1 MREEVEIISGLLL
14 DEQTRLNL
22 RELCGACGIHAELVI
37 EMVSEGIAEPIGSNP
52 VDWRFDGPA
61 VKRVQ
66 RALRLQR
73 DLGVNLAGAALALD
87 LLEELEELRRIH
99 VIYRRIY

>member
-1 MREEVEIISGLLL
+1 MRDDIEIVSGVLL
-14 DEQTRLNL
+14 DEQIHLNL
-22 RELCGACGIHAELVI
+22 REVCGACGIHAELVI
-37 EMVSEGIAEPIGSNP
+37 EMVSEGIAEPSGSSP
-52 VDWRFDGPA
+52 VNWLFNGTE

-87 LLEELEELRRIH
+87 LLDELEALRRH
-99 VIYRRIY
+99 ESAFR